1 MSTPLSPASVEDFGE
16 YEVFDIVAKG
26 QDEHGKIMYRVKWK
40 GYADPRSD
48 TWEYSEHLGKDGQQL
63 LMEMCDKFLEWKVQV
78 DFDDGEIV
86 RTQREF
92 RKTLG
97 AVLYANDSKRMCF
110 FTSIDKIGN
119 LLGVDID
126 THKLQEGYPNGVPLS
141 KIRAFFT
148 LHPILKVYG
157 TSKKKWRMGNYIKGS
172 TKGHS
177 TVPYT
182 LSKGVY
188 LCAAFNNH
196 YVGHVFV
203 LEVRQKGNVIVH
215 DPSEETACIY
225 DRKYCQWIKSWVF
238 LHRVAV

>member
-1 MSTPLSPASVEDFGE
+1 MSTPLSPTSVDVEDFGE

-48 TWEYSEHLGKDGQQL
+48 TWEYSEHLEKDGQQL

-97 AVLYANDSKRMCF
+97 VVLYANDSKRMCF

-126 THKLQEGYPNGVPLS
+126 TQKLQQGYPNGVPLS
-141 KIRAFFT
+141 KIRDFFT

-157 TSKKKWRMGNYIKGS
+157 TSKKNGGWVIILRGVRRVTLQYLTRFQKVFFCALLS
-172 TKGHS
+172 TI
-177 TVPYT
+177 TT
-182 LSKGVY
+182 LVMFS
-188 LCAAFNNH
+188 F
-196 YVGHVFV
+196 
-203 LEVRQKGNVIVH
+203 
-215 DPSEETACIY
+215 
-225 DRKYCQWIKSWVF
+225 
-238 LHRVAV
+238 